1 MVIEIP
7 QPTRARLLAIRSVK
21 LKEELRMSQFD
32 LTGRKALVTGGAQ
45 NLGAAIA
52 KALADAGASV
62 VIADLKD
69 DVGEATAAS
78 MRDAGATASFVH
90 LDVTKED
97 SWNTAI
103 PKAVNALG
111 GLDILVNNAGIEV
124 TALLADF
131 DPNQLRTML
140 DVNIVGTS
148 LGIKNAFNA
157 MKPGGAAGN
166 GGAVINIASV
176 AALIAFPALS
186 GYSATKSAV
195 DRITRIA
202 AAESGALGYGV
213 RVNCIYPGLIAN
225 EMGLK
230 LATDV
235 VSLGLFPDVEAA
247 VGSVVGLTPLGHLGA
262 QTDMASA
269 VVFLASDAASFITG
283 TGLAV
288 DGGMGS

>member
-1 MVIEIP
+1 
-7 QPTRARLLAIRSVK
+7 
-21 LKEELRMSQFD
+21 MSQFD
-32 LTGRKALVTGGAQ
+32 LNGRMALVTGGAQ

-62 VIADLKD
+62 VIGDLKD

-78 MRDAGATASFVH
+78 MREAGAKASFVH
-90 LDVTKED
+90 LDITDED
-97 SWNTAI
+97 SWNAAM
-103 PKAVNALG
+103 PKAIADLG

-131 DPNQLRTML
+131 DPAQLRTML
-140 DVNIVGTS
+140 DVNVVGTS

-157 MKPGGAAGN
+157 MKPGGAAGK

-235 VSLGLFPDVEAA
+235 VELGLYPDVQSA
-247 VGSVVGLTPLGHLGA
+247 VNGVVGLTPLGHLGE
-262 QTDMASA
+262 QTDMANA
-269 VVFLASDAASFITG
+269 VVFLASDAASFVTG

>member
-1 MVIEIP
+1 
-7 QPTRARLLAIRSVK
+7 
-21 LKEELRMSQFD
+21 MSQFD

-52 KALADAGASV
+52 LALANAGADV
-62 VIADLKD
+62 VIGDLKD

-78 MRDAGATASFVH
+78 LRDGGAKATFVH
-90 LDVTKED
+90 LDITSEE
-97 SWNTAI
+97 SWNEAI
-103 PKAVNALG
+103 PKAIEALG
-111 GLDILVNNAGIEV
+111 GLDILVNNAGIEI
-124 TALLADF
+124 TSLLADF
-131 DPNQLRTML
+131 DPDQLRTML
-140 DVNIVGTS
+140 DVNVVGTS

-157 MKPGGAAGN
+157 MKPGGPAGK
-166 GGAVINIASV
+166 GGAVVNIASV

-213 RVNCIYPGLIAN
+213 RVNCVYPGLIGN

-235 VSLGLFPDVEAA
+235 VEIGLFPDVESA
-247 VGSVVGLTPLGHLGA
+247 VGGVVGLTPLGHLGE
-262 QTDMASA
+262 QTDMANA
-269 VVFLASDAASFITG
+269 VVFLSSDAASFITG

>member
-1 MVIEIP
+1 
-7 QPTRARLLAIRSVK
+7 
-21 LKEELRMSQFD
+21 MSQFD

-52 KALADAGASV
+52 KALTEAGASV
-62 VIADLKD
+62 AIGDLKD

-78 MRDAGATASFVH
+78 LREAGATAAFVH
-90 LDVTKED
+90 LDVTDEE
-97 SWNTAI
+97 SWNEAI
-103 PKAVNALG
+103 PQVVEKLG
-111 GLDILVNNAGIEV
+111 GLDIVVNNAGIEV
-124 TALLADF
+124 TSLLADL
-131 DPNQLRTML
+131 DPKALRTML
-140 DVNIVGTS
+140 DVNVVGTS

-157 MKPGGAAGN
+157 MKPGGIAGA
-166 GGAVINIASV
+166 GGAVVNIASV

-186 GYSATKSAV
+186 GYSGSKSAV
-195 DRITRIA
+195 DRITRVA

-213 RVNCIYPGLIAN
+213 RVNCVYPGLIAN

-235 VSLGLFPDVEAA
+235 VEVGLFPDVETA
-247 VGSVVGLTPLGHLGA
+247 VGGVVGLTPLGHLGE
-262 QTDMASA
+262 QQDMANA
-269 VVFLASDAASFITG
+269 VVFLSSDAASFITG

>member
-1 MVIEIP
+1 
-7 QPTRARLLAIRSVK
+7 
-21 LKEELRMSQFD
+21 MSQFD

-52 KALADAGASV
+52 LALANAGAAV
-62 VIADLKD
+62 VIGDLKD
-69 DVGEATAAS
+69 DVGEATAQS
-78 MRDAGATASFVH
+78 LRDGGAKASFVH
-90 LDVTKED
+90 LDITKEA
-97 SWNTAI
+97 SWDEAM
-103 PKAVNALG
+103 PKVIADLD

-124 TALLADF
+124 TSLLTDF
-131 DPNQLRTML
+131 DPDQLRTML
-140 DVNIVGTS
+140 DVNVVGTS

-157 MKPGGAAGN
+157 MKPDGPAGK
-166 GGAVINIASV
+166 GGAVVNISSV

-213 RVNCIYPGLIAN
+213 RVNCVYPGLIGN

-235 VSLGLFPDVEAA
+235 VGIGLFPDVESA
-247 VGSVVGLTPLGHLGA
+247 VGGVVGLTPLGHLGE

>member
-1 MVIEIP
+1 
-7 QPTRARLLAIRSVK
+7 
-21 LKEELRMSQFD
+21 MSQFD

-78 MRDAGATASFVH
+78 LRDGGANASFVH
-90 LDVTKED
+90 LDVTKDE
-97 SWNTAI
+97 SWEAAI
-103 PKAVNALG
+103 PQAIDDLG
-111 GLDILVNNAGIEV
+111 GLDILVNNAGVEV
-124 TALLADF
+124 TSLFVDLETG
-131 DPNQLRTML
+131 PLRAML
-140 DVNIVGTS
+140 DVNIVGTM
-148 LGIKNAFNA
+148 LGVKHAFTA
-157 MKPGGAAGN
+157 MKPEGPAGK
-166 GGAVINIASV
+166 GGAVINISSV
-176 AALIAFPALS
+176 ASLIAFPALS

-195 DRITRIA
+195 DRLTRIA
-202 AAESGALGYGV
+202 AAEAGALGYGV
-213 RVNCIYPGLIAN
+213 RVNCVYPGLIGN

-235 VSLGLFPDVEAA
+235 TEIGLFPSIEAA
-247 VGSVVGLTPLGHLGA
+247 VGGVVGLTPLGHLGE
-262 QTDMASA
+262 QTDMANA

-283 TGLAV
+283 TGIAV